1 VCWVWD
7 GHTLQAVEPLL
18 KIKNKHGFKL
28 TVKIHQ
34 HRIRMAP
41 LQRIFEAF
49 RPIVKAFEAEGAI
62 VLFKWSFRA
71 CRICKAIGNGTMKA
85 EDVDFSH
92 VCRALMLRR
101 DITYAARDPASDWKS
116 TFIDSID
123 RVSFS
128 LP

>member
-1 VCWVWD
+1 MNKDHFATGVTAAAVMRELNIHLVTEQPKGCVLGWD

-49 RPIVKAFEAEGAI
+49 RPIV
-62 VLFKWSFRA
+62 
-71 CRICKAIGNGTMKA
+71 
-85 EDVDFSH
+85 
-92 VCRALMLRR
+92 
-101 DITYAARDPASDWKS
+101 
-116 TFIDSID
+116 
-123 RVSFS
+123 
-128 LP
+128 

>member
-34 HRIRMAP
+34 HRIRMVP

-49 RPIVKAFEAEGAI
+49 CQDAGPHPLRHAAKKE
-62 VLFKWSFRA
+62 
-71 CRICKAIGNGTMKA
+71 RIIN
-85 EDVDFSH
+85 EH
-92 VCRALMLRR
+92 
-101 DITYAARDPASDWKS
+101 
-116 TFIDSID
+116 
-123 RVSFS
+123 
-128 LP
+128 